1 MAKKKIS
8 KKYNTPINIYA
19 KGEWLKASKEAWGD
33 AMSAGNI
40 GGSIGNTLG
49 AASSIVGTGV
59 SNAQIADTS
68 GIEGQIDAAKSYVVG
83 ANNNDAL
90 MSEWGAWSPM
100 ESVHWEDIRGGSTG
114 QRLADTLGAAGSGAS
129 TGAMVGSPIGA
140 VVGGAAGLIS
150 GLVGWI
156 TGGSKAKEKARKLN
170 EQIGYANASNLL
182 ALEDRAEAIDMQND
196 LLTLANYAANGGRIY
211 IKPQNRGKFADN
223 ARKWKHE
230 LGGNLFND
238 GGLMHQHGGIF
249 SNDVITIGNGGTHE
263 ENPFEGVQIGVD
275 SQGIPNMVEEGEVIW
290 NDYVFSNRLKPT
302 QEFKDKYKVK
312 GETFADVAKE
322 MQKESEE
329 RPNDPISQRGLVDSM
344 VKLQQAQE
352 TVRQKKQASQ
362 EGKKY
367 AYGGK
372 KGKLYGGDGPYTNF
386 LDDEDGGGNVIG
398 YTKNGILMDDGSIA
412 TYGSPEYEAA
422 SEYGLPEGATTRSV
436 AEDVSDT
443 GSNLSWLRYAPIA
456 GSALGVIGDLFSKPD
471 YSNANLVMEAANKA
485 GEYLP
490 VGYTPIGNYLDYTPF
505 DRSYYINKLAGQA
518 GATRKAIVNQSAGN
532 RATAM
537 AGLLAADYNAQGKY
551 GDLIRQAEE
560 FNLAQRQAVEQF
572 NRATNQ
578 ANAEMGLQASRAN
591 QAARQ
596 AAAEA
601 RLKGV
606 TQAAALR
613 DAEDKQRAASRSA
626 NLSGLF
632 TNLGNVGTDILNRAD
647 RDFYIKHVM
656 GANLPLEE
664 YRRLYGL
671 DAAKKEAKKRGFTDN
686 EITKLFK
693 NGGQL
698 KKKRG
703 GFTY

>member
-19 KGEWLKASKEAWGD
+19 DGEWLKASKGAWGD

-40 GGSIGNTLG
+40 GGSIGNMLG

-100 ESVHWEDIRGGSTG
+100 ENVHWKDIRGGSTG
-114 QRLADTLGAAGSGAS
+114 QRLTGTLGAVGSGVS
-129 TGAMVGSPIGA
+129 TGAMVGGPIGA
-140 VVGGAAGLIS
+140 IVGGAAGLIS
-150 GLVGWI
+150 GVAGWI
-156 TGGSKAKEKARKLN
+156 GGNRKAKKKAKRLN
-170 EQIGYANASNLL
+170 EQIGYANESNLL

-196 LLTLANYAANGGRIY
+196 LLTLANYAAKGGKIY
-211 IKPQNRGKFADN
+211 IKPENRGKFTEYCGGKVTSECIAKGKRSSDPAVRKRATFAAN

-230 LGGNLFND
+230 LGGNLFDD

-249 SNDVITIGNGGTHE
+249 SNDVIIIGNGGTHE

-329 RPNDPISQRGLVDSM
+329 RPNDPISKRGLEDSM
-344 VKLQQAQE
+344 MKLQIE
-352 TVRQKKQASQ
+352 Q
-362 EGKKY
+362 EGIRMKDNRRGNKNLFDE
-367 AYGGK
+367 GGSK
-372 KGKLYGGDGPYTNF
+372 
-386 LDDEDGGGNVIG
+386 
-398 YTKNGILMDDGSIA
+398 
-412 TYGSPEYEAA
+412 
-422 SEYGLPEGATTRSV
+422 
-436 AEDVSDT
+436 
-443 GSNLSWLRYAPIA
+443 LSWLRYAPVA

-490 VGYTPIGNYLDYTPF
+490 VSYTPIGNYLDYTPF
-505 DRSYYINKLAGQA
+505 DRNYYTNKLTGQA
-518 GATRKAIVNQSAGN
+518 GATRRAVVNQSAGN

-560 FNLAQRQAVEQF
+560 FNLAQRQTVEQF

-613 DAEDKQRAASRSA
+613 DAEDKQRAAGRSA
-626 NLSGLF
+626 NL
-632 TNLGNVGTDILNRAD
+632 TNLFDNLGGLGKESYIMDMIKNNPALLYDWMGT
-647 RDFYIKHVM
+647 YK
-656 GANLPLEE
+656 G
-664 YRRLYGL
+664 
-671 DAAKKEAKKRGFTDN
+671 AKKACGGYLTIKNKKRG
-686 EITKLFK
+686 K
-693 NGGQL
+693 
-698 KKKRG
+698 
-703 GFTY
+703 

>member
-19 KGEWLKASKEAWGD
+19 DGEWLNASKGAWGD

-40 GGSIGNTLG
+40 GGSIGNMLG
-49 AASSIVGTGV
+49 AASSIVGTGI

-83 ANNNDAL
+83 ANSNDAL

-100 ESVHWEDIRGGSTG
+100 ENVHWKDIRGGSTG
-114 QRLADTLGAAGSGAS
+114 QRLTNTLGAIGSGAS
-129 TGAMVGSPIGA
+129 AGVKVGGPIGA

-150 GLVGWI
+150 GVAGWI
-156 TGGSKAKEKARKLN
+156 SGGSKAKKKARKLN
-170 EQIGYANASNLL
+170 EQIGYANESNLL
-182 ALEDRAEAIDMQND
+182 ALEDKAEAIDMQND
-196 LLTLANYAANGGRIY
+196 LLAQANYAAKGGKIY
-211 IKPQNRGKFADN
+211 IKPKNRGKFTEYCGGKVTSECIARGKRSSSPTIRKRATFAAN

-230 LGGNLFND
+230 LGGNLFD
-238 GGLMHQHGGIF
+238 EGGLMHQHGGIF
-249 SNDVITIGNGGTHE
+249 SNDVVIIGNGGTHE

-329 RPNDPISQRGLVDSM
+329 RPNDPISKRGLEDSM
-344 VKLQQAQE
+344 MKLQIEQE
-352 TVRQKKQASQ
+352 DIRMKNNKR
-362 EGKKY
+362 GNKN
-367 AYGGK
+367 
-372 KGKLYGGDGPYTNF
+372 LFD
-386 LDDEDGGGNVIG
+386 DGG
-398 YTKNGILMDDGSIA
+398 
-412 TYGSPEYEAA
+412 
-422 SEYGLPEGATTRSV
+422 
-436 AEDVSDT
+436 
-443 GSNLSWLRYAPIA
+443 NLSWLRYAPVA

-490 VGYTPIGNYLDYTPF
+490 VSYTPIGNYLDYTPF
-505 DRSYYINKLAGQA
+505 DRNYYTNKLTGQA
-518 GATRKAIVNQSAGN
+518 GATRRAVVNQSAGN

-606 TQAAALR
+606 AQAAALR

-647 RDFYIKHVM
+647 RDMLIKS
-656 GANLPLEE
+656 GIFGTLSQKPTDWSDEKWKAYQDALAIKACGGKIN
-664 YRRLYGL
+664 RKRSRKGL
-671 DAAKKEAKKRGFTDN
+671 
-686 EITKLFK
+686 
-693 NGGQL
+693 
-698 KKKRG
+698 
-703 GFTY
+703 TY

>member
-19 KGEWLKASKEAWGD
+19 DGEWLNASKGAWGN

-40 GGSIGNTLG
+40 GGSIGNMLG

-100 ESVHWEDIRGGSTG
+100 ENVHWKDIRGGSTG
-114 QRLADTLGAAGSGAS
+114 QRLVNTIGAVGSGAT
-129 TGAMVGSPIGA
+129 TGAMVGGPIGA
-140 VVGGAAGLIS
+140 IVGGAAGLIS
-150 GLVGWI
+150 GVAGWVG
-156 TGGSKAKEKARKLN
+156 GNRKAKKKAKRLN
-170 EQIGYANASNLL
+170 EQIGYANESNLL
-182 ALEDRAEAIDMQND
+182 ALEDRAEAIDTQND
-196 LLTLANYAANGGRIY
+196 LMALANFAAKGGKIY
-211 IKPQNRGKFADN
+211 IKPENRGKFTEYCGGKVTSECIAKGKRSSDPAVRKRATFAAN

-230 LGGNLFND
+230 LGGNLFDD

-249 SNDVITIGNGGTHE
+249 SNNVIIIGNGGTHE

-329 RPNDPISQRGLVDSM
+329 RPNDPISKRGLEDSM
-344 VKLQQAQE
+344 MKLQIE
-352 TVRQKKQASQ
+352 Q
-362 EGKKY
+362 EGIRMKDNRRGNKNLF
-367 AYGGK
+367 A
-372 KGKLYGGDGPYTNF
+372 
-386 LDDEDGGGNVIG
+386 GGGPAG
-398 YTKNGILMDDGSIA
+398 MDPS
-412 TYGSPEYEAA
+412 
-422 SEYGLPEGATTRSV
+422 LFEGG
-436 AEDVSDT
+436 EDLFIIPT
-443 GSNLSWLRYAPIA
+443 GSKISGNPLIDEVIDTKAGSTLEGGTNNNTNKLSWLRYAPIA
-456 GSALGVIGDLFSKPD
+456 GSVLGVIGDLFSKPD

-490 VGYTPIGNYLDYTPF
+490 VSYTPIGNYLDYTPF
-505 DRSYYINKLAGQA
+505 DRNYYTNKLAGQA
-518 GATRKAIVNQSAGN
+518 GATRRAIINQSAGN

-578 ANAEMGLQASRAN
+578 ANAEMGLQAARAN

-626 NLSGLF
+626 NL
-632 TNLGNVGTDILNRAD
+632 TNLFDNLGGLGKESYIMDMIKDNPALLYDWMGKYKGTKKACGGYLT
-647 RDFYIKHVM
+647 IK
-656 GANLPLEE
+656 N
-664 YRRLYGL
+664 
-671 DAAKKEAKKRGFTDN
+671 KKRG
-686 EITKLFK
+686 K
-693 NGGQL
+693 
-698 KKKRG
+698 
-703 GFTY
+703 

>member
-19 KGEWLKASKEAWGD
+19 DGEWLNASKGAWGN

-40 GGSIGNTLG
+40 GGSIGNMLG

-100 ESVHWEDIRGGSTG
+100 ENVHWKDIRGGSTG
-114 QRLADTLGAAGSGAS
+114 QRLVNTIGAVGSGAS
-129 TGAMVGSPIGA
+129 TGAMVGGPIGA
-140 VVGGAAGLIS
+140 IVGGAAGLIS
-150 GLVGWI
+150 GVAGWI
-156 TGGSKAKEKARKLN
+156 SGGSKAKKKARKLN
-170 EQIGYANASNLL
+170 EQIGYANESNLL

-196 LLTLANYAANGGRIY
+196 LLALANYAAKGGKIY
-211 IKPQNRGKFADN
+211 IKPENRGKFTEYCGGKVTSECIAKGKRSSDPAVRKRATFAAN

-230 LGGNLFND
+230 LGGNLFDD

-249 SNDVITIGNGGTHE
+249 SNDVIIIGNGGTHE

-329 RPNDPISQRGLVDSM
+329 RPNDPISKRGLEDSM
-344 VKLQQAQE
+344 IKLQIEQE
-352 TVRQKKQASQ
+352 DIRMKDNRRGNKNLFN
-362 EGKKY
+362 E
-367 AYGGK
+367 
-372 KGKLYGGDGPYTNF
+372 GGDT
-386 LDDEDGGGNVIG
+386 EDS
-398 YTKNGILMDDGSIA
+398 GSK
-412 TYGSPEYEAA
+412 GF
-422 SEYGLPEGATTRSV
+422 
-436 AEDVSDT
+436 D
-443 GSNLSWLRYAPIA
+443 LSWLRFAPVV
-456 GSALGVIGDLFSKPD
+456 GSGIGVISDLFSKPD

-490 VGYTPIGNYLDYTPF
+490 VSYTPIGNYLDYTPF
-505 DRSYYINKLAGQA
+505 DRNYYTNKLAGQA
-518 GATRKAIVNQSAGN
+518 GATRRAIINQSAGN

-613 DAEDKQRAASRSA
+613 DAEDKQRAAGRSA
-626 NLSGLF
+626 NL
-632 TNLGNVGTDILNRAD
+632 TNLFDNLGGLGKESYIMDMIKGNPALLYDWMGT
-647 RDFYIKHVM
+647 YK
-656 GANLPLEE
+656 G
-664 YRRLYGL
+664 
-671 DAAKKEAKKRGFTDN
+671 AKKACGGYLTIKNKKRG
-686 EITKLFK
+686 K
-693 NGGQL
+693 
-698 KKKRG
+698 
-703 GFTY
+703 

>member
-19 KGEWLKASKEAWGD
+19 DGEWLKASKGAWGD

-40 GGSIGNTLG
+40 GGSIGNMLG

-100 ESVHWEDIRGGSTG
+100 ENVHWKDIRGGSTG
-114 QRLADTLGAAGSGAS
+114 QRLVNTIGAVGSGAS
-129 TGAMVGSPIGA
+129 TGAMVGGPIGA

-150 GLVGWI
+150 GVAGWI
-156 TGGSKAKEKARKLN
+156 TGGSKAKKKARKLN
-170 EQIGYANASNLL
+170 EQIGYANESNLL
-182 ALEDRAEAIDMQND
+182 ALEDRAEAIDTQND
-196 LLTLANYAANGGRIY
+196 LLTLANYAAKGGKIY
-211 IKPQNRGKFADN
+211 IKPENRGKFTEYCGGKVTSECIAKGKRSSDPAVRKRATFAAN

-230 LGGNLFND
+230 LGGNLFDD

-249 SNDVITIGNGGTHE
+249 SNDVIIIGNGGTHE
-263 ENPFEGVQIGVD
+263 ENPFDGVQIGVD

-312 GETFADVAKE
+312 GETFTDVAKE

-329 RPNDPISQRGLVDSM
+329 RPNDPISKRGLEDSM
-344 VKLQQAQE
+344 MKLQIE
-352 TVRQKKQASQ
+352 Q
-362 EGKKY
+362 EGIRMKDNRRGNKNLFDE
-367 AYGGK
+367 GGSK
-372 KGKLYGGDGPYTNF
+372 
-386 LDDEDGGGNVIG
+386 
-398 YTKNGILMDDGSIA
+398 
-412 TYGSPEYEAA
+412 
-422 SEYGLPEGATTRSV
+422 
-436 AEDVSDT
+436 
-443 GSNLSWLRYAPIA
+443 LSWLRYAPVA

-490 VGYTPIGNYLDYTPF
+490 VSYTPIGNYLDYTPF
-505 DRSYYINKLAGQA
+505 DRNYYTNKLTGQA
-518 GATRKAIVNQSAGN
+518 GATRRAIVNQSAGN

-613 DAEDKQRAASRSA
+613 DAEDKQRAAGRSA
-626 NLSGLF
+626 NL
-632 TNLGNVGTDILNRAD
+632 TNLFDNLGGLGKESYIMDMIKNNPALLYDWMGT
-647 RDFYIKHVM
+647 YK
-656 GANLPLEE
+656 G
-664 YRRLYGL
+664 
-671 DAAKKEAKKRGFTDN
+671 AKKACGGYLTIKNKKRG
-686 EITKLFK
+686 K
-693 NGGQL
+693 
-698 KKKRG
+698 
-703 GFTY
+703 

>member
-19 KGEWLKASKEAWGD
+19 DGEWLKASKGAWGD

-40 GGSIGNTLG
+40 GGSIGNMLG

-100 ESVHWEDIRGGSTG
+100 ENIHWKDIRGGSTG
-114 QRLADTLGAAGSGAS
+114 QRLTSTLGAAVSGVS
-129 TGAMVGSPIGA
+129 TGAMVGGPIGA
-140 VVGGAAGLIS
+140 IVGGAAGLIS
-150 GLVGWI
+150 GVAGWI
-156 TGGSKAKEKARKLN
+156 GGNRKAKKKAKRLN
-170 EQIGYANASNLL
+170 EQIGYANESNLL

-196 LLTLANYAANGGRIY
+196 LLTLANYAAKGGKIY
-211 IKPQNRGKFADN
+211 IKPENRGKFTEYCGGKVTSECIAKGKRSSDPAVRKRATFAAN

-230 LGGNLFND
+230 LGGNLFDD

-249 SNDVITIGNGGTHE
+249 SNDVIIIGNGGTHE

-329 RPNDPISQRGLVDSM
+329 RPNDPISKRGFEDSM
-344 VKLQQAQE
+344 MKLQIE
-352 TVRQKKQASQ
+352 Q
-362 EGKKY
+362 EGIRMKDNRRGNKN
-367 AYGGK
+367 
-372 KGKLYGGDGPYTNF
+372 LF
-386 LDDEDGGGNVIG
+386 DGGG
-398 YTKNGILMDDGSIA
+398 
-412 TYGSPEYEAA
+412 P
-422 SEYGLPEGATTRSV
+422 
-436 AEDVSDT
+436 
-443 GSNLSWLRYAPIA
+443 NLSWLRYAPVA

-490 VGYTPIGNYLDYTPF
+490 VRHTPIGNYLDYTPF
-505 DRSYYINKLAGQA
+505 DRNYYTNKLAGQS
-518 GATRKAIVNQSAGN
+518 GATRRAIVNQSAGN

-537 AGLLAADYNAQGKY
+537 AGLLATDYNAQGKY

-578 ANAEMGLQASRAN
+578 ANAKMGLQASRAN

-613 DAEDKQRAASRSA
+613 DAEDKQRAAGRSA

-632 TNLGNVGTDILNRAD
+632 TNLGNVGIDYVNRKD
-647 RDFYIKHVM
+647 RDMLIDAGMIVDGKLIEKLLQERGLLREV
-656 GANLPLEE
+656 NLEKSVNVE
-664 YRRLYGL
+664 
-671 DAAKKEAKKRGFTDN
+671 KV
-686 EITKLFK
+686 
-693 NGGQL
+693 
-698 KKKRG
+698 
-703 GFTY
+703 

>member
-19 KGEWLKASKEAWGD
+19 DGEWLNASKGAWGD

-40 GGSIGNTLG
+40 GGSIGNMLG

-100 ESVHWEDIRGGSTG
+100 ENVHWKDIRGGSTG
-114 QRLADTLGAAGSGAS
+114 QRLVNTIGAVGSGAS
-129 TGAMVGSPIGA
+129 TGAMVGGPIGA
-140 VVGGAAGLIS
+140 IVGGAAGLIS
-150 GLVGWI
+150 GVAGWI
-156 TGGSKAKEKARKLN
+156 SGGSKAKKKARKLN

-182 ALEDRAEAIDMQND
+182 ALEERAEAIDMQND
-196 LLTLANYAANGGRIY
+196 LLTLANYAAKGGKIY
-211 IKPQNRGKFADN
+211 IKPENRGKFTEYCGGKVTSECIAKGKRSSDPAVRKRATFAAN

-230 LGGNLFND
+230 LGGNLFDD

-249 SNDVITIGNGGTHE
+249 SNDVIIIGNGGTHE

-329 RPNDPISQRGLVDSM
+329 RPNDSISKRGLEDSM
-344 VKLQQAQE
+344 MKLQIE
-352 TVRQKKQASQ
+352 Q
-362 EGKKY
+362 EGIRMKDNRRGNKNLFDE
-367 AYGGK
+367 GGSK
-372 KGKLYGGDGPYTNF
+372 
-386 LDDEDGGGNVIG
+386 
-398 YTKNGILMDDGSIA
+398 
-412 TYGSPEYEAA
+412 
-422 SEYGLPEGATTRSV
+422 
-436 AEDVSDT
+436 
-443 GSNLSWLRYAPIA
+443 LSWLRYAPVA
-456 GSALGVIGDLFSKPD
+456 GSALGVVGDLFSKPD

-485 GEYLP
+485 VEYLP
-490 VGYTPIGNYLDYTPF
+490 VSYTPIGNYLDYTPF
-505 DRSYYINKLAGQA
+505 DRNYYTNKLTGQA
-518 GATRKAIVNQSAGN
+518 GATRRAIVNQSAGN

-613 DAEDKQRAASRSA
+613 DAEDKQRAAGRSA
-626 NLSGLF
+626 NL
-632 TNLGNVGTDILNRAD
+632 TNLFDNLGGLGKESYIMDMIKDNPALLYDWMGT
-647 RDFYIKHVM
+647 YK
-656 GANLPLEE
+656 G
-664 YRRLYGL
+664 
-671 DAAKKEAKKRGFTDN
+671 AKKACGGYLTIKNKKRG
-686 EITKLFK
+686 K
-693 NGGQL
+693 
-698 KKKRG
+698 
-703 GFTY
+703 

>member
-19 KGEWLKASKEAWGD
+19 DGEWLKASKGAWGD

-40 GGSIGNTLG
+40 GGSIGNMLG

-100 ESVHWEDIRGGSTG
+100 ENVHWKDIRGGSTG
-114 QRLADTLGAAGSGAS
+114 QRLTGTLGAVGSGVS
-129 TGAMVGSPIGA
+129 TGAMVGGPIGA
-140 VVGGAAGLIS
+140 IVGGAAGLIS
-150 GLVGWI
+150 GVAGWI
-156 TGGSKAKEKARKLN
+156 GGNRKAKKKAKRLN
-170 EQIGYANASNLL
+170 EQIGYANESNLL

-196 LLTLANYAANGGRIY
+196 LLTLANYAAKGGKIY
-211 IKPQNRGKFADN
+211 IKPENRGKFTEYCGGKVTSECIAKGKRSSDPAVRKRATFAAN

-230 LGGNLFND
+230 LGGNLFDD

-249 SNDVITIGNGGTHE
+249 SNDVIIIGNGGTHE

-329 RPNDPISQRGLVDSM
+329 RPNDPISKRGLEDSM
-344 VKLQQAQE
+344 MKLQIE
-352 TVRQKKQASQ
+352 Q
-362 EGKKY
+362 EGIRMKDNRRGNKNLFDE
-367 AYGGK
+367 GG
-372 KGKLYGGDGPYTNF
+372 P
-386 LDDEDGGGNVIG
+386 
-398 YTKNGILMDDGSIA
+398 
-412 TYGSPEYEAA
+412 
-422 SEYGLPEGATTRSV
+422 
-436 AEDVSDT
+436 
-443 GSNLSWLRYAPIA
+443 NLSWLRYAPVA

-490 VGYTPIGNYLDYTPF
+490 VSYTPIGNYLDYTPF
-505 DRSYYINKLAGQA
+505 DRNYYTNKLTGQA
-518 GATRKAIVNQSAGN
+518 GATRRAVVNQSAGN

-613 DAEDKQRAASRSA
+613 DAEDKQRAAGRSA
-626 NLSGLF
+626 NL
-632 TNLGNVGTDILNRAD
+632 TNLFDNLGGIGKESYIMDMIKNNPALLYDWMGT
-647 RDFYIKHVM
+647 YK
-656 GANLPLEE
+656 G
-664 YRRLYGL
+664 
-671 DAAKKEAKKRGFTDN
+671 AKKACGGYLTIKNKKRG
-686 EITKLFK
+686 K
-693 NGGQL
+693 
-698 KKKRG
+698 
-703 GFTY
+703 